1 MVYVC
6 DSYLLAAVWWFVASD
21 LVLQIS
27 VLVALLGIHYKEGE
41 GRERRRDQ
49 LLKRCTD
56 IQYTK

>member
-41 GRERRRDQ
+41 RGERGEEIS
-49 LLKRCTD
+49 C
-56 IQYTK
+56 